1 MNGNDFEHKHLIV
14 LRSVTSPS
22 NKFCFLSFFLELRQI
37 LMLKPV
43 YNIRFKNIYYNRDN
57 LSLVSA
63 MRMKSE
69 MLSKTIYIVEEFF
82 LQFFKSVSNCRQDT

>member
-1 MNGNDFEHKHLIV
+1 
-14 LRSVTSPS
+14 
-22 NKFCFLSFFLELRQI
+22 
-37 LMLKPV
+37 MLKPV

-82 LQFFKSVSNCRQDT
+82 LQFFESVSNCRQDT